1 MSKALIDKALL
12 GVILL
17 AIFVVPSSISGTAL
31 ALPAIGSDLSA
42 PLTGLQWVVNAF
54 NLAFACFTLTW
65 GALAGRRFGFASL
78 LPGDL

>member
-42 PLTGLQWVVNAF
+42 PLTGLNGWS
-54 NLAFACFTLTW
+54 TPSTSPSP
-65 GALAGRRFGFASL
+65 AS
-78 LPGDL
+78 P